1 MKIEDDSARVR
12 FPPPLVYVGMLLLGM
27 AADRLFGS
35 PSVPLLY
42 SWRLGIGVL
51 FAVTGIAIMLAGTRQ
66 FGKLGNSVEPWKA
79 ATLVVATGIYRFTRN
94 PMYLGMGL
102 AYFGLAVAF
111 DSVVALVLAPVL
123 FLIIRTQVVAR
134 EERYLEEKFGEEYL
148 DYKGRVRRWI

>member
-35 PSVPLLY
+35 PSLPLLP

-51 FAVTGIAIMLAGTRQ
+51 FGATGIAIMLAGTSQ
-66 FGKLGNSVEPWKA
+66 FGKLGNNVEPWKP
-79 ATLVVATGIYRFTRN
+79 ATLVVATGIYGYTRN

-102 AYFGLAVAF
+102 AYSGLAVALN
-111 DSVVALVLAPVL
+111 SVAALALVPVL
-123 FLIIRTQVVAR
+123 YLIIRTQVIAR
-134 EERYLEEKFGEEYL
+134 EERYLEGKFGHEYL